1 MPRVLIASLFLSAT
15 IADAHAA
22 DLKVATWNLGWHLS
36 KAEAADWIAR
46 CDAPFEEG
54 ADGIWRPASTG
65 TPGWALKWGRDAPI
79 EWDISARPPC
89 DVYKDGSFDTVA
101 VTAPSYDK
109 RAAQIASIIKD
120 GIDPDVIAFQEVSGA
135 EAIREVLPGAPGDW
149 NVCSFD
155 GYKVQRLGFAWRKSL
170 GDAVEDCEPDDA
182 LSLPGVPDKDRVR
195 PGISLG
201 LKIEGKLVRFLSVH
215 LKSSCV
221 SPLEAGGSDDRGA
234 LAGQDPAC
242 QVLQQQVEPL
252 EAWIEGKAAGAAAI
266 VVLGDLNRNLP
277 HEIAVGGQIRSDG
290 SDPDSPLPMGVKVKS
305 LIGEVDDGQPAEAD
319 LTLLESHCPVTPE
332 AEAACAR
339 VKTVKSRPDEALLR
353 RWENLGCRNPI
364 GLDHI
369 LVGPGVSSDGANKVP
384 LGKRG
389 RSLPMDQNHPD
400 PLLAVSD
407 HCPLTAKL
415 KF

>member
-1 MPRVLIASLFLSAT
+1 MVATSGVASAF
-15 IADAHAA
+15 
-22 DLKVATWNLGWHLS
+22 DLKVATWNLGWHVS

-54 ADGIWRPASTG
+54 PDGIWRPASTG
-65 TPGWALKWGRDAPI
+65 TPGWALKWGRDARI
-79 EWDISARPPC
+79 EWAISARPPC

-101 VTAPSYDK
+101 VTTAAYDK
-109 RAAQIASIIKD
+109 RAVQIASIIKD

-135 EAIREVLPGAPGDW
+135 GAIREVLPGDDGDW
-149 NVCSFD
+149 NVCSFS

-170 GDAVEDCEPDDA
+170 GDAVETCEPDDA
-182 LSLPGVPDKDRVR
+182 LSLPEVPDKDRVR
-195 PGISLG
+195 PGLSLG
-201 LKIEGKLVRFLSVH
+201 LKVDGKLVRFLSVH

-221 SPLEAGGSDDRGA
+221 SPLGAEGPDGRGA

-242 QVLQQQVEPL
+242 QVLQQQVAPL
-252 EAWIEGKAAGAAAI
+252 EAWIERKAAGAAAI
-266 VVLGDLNRNLP
+266 VVLGDFNRNLP
-277 HEIAVGGQIRSDG
+277 HEIAAGDQVRSDG
-290 SDPDSPLPMGVKVKS
+290 SDPASPHPSGVKVAS
-305 LIGEVDDGQPAEAD
+305 RIGEVDDGEPAAAD
-319 LTLLESHCPVTPE
+319 LTLLEAHCPVTPD

-339 VKTVKSRPDEALLR
+339 LKTAKSRDDEAILR

-369 LVGPGVSSDGANKVP
+369 LVGSGVLSDGANKVP

-389 RSLPMDQNHPD
+389 RSLPADQNHLD

-407 HCPLTAKL
+407 HCPLRAVVR
-415 KF
+415 F